1 MKIHFVSQI
10 VAEQMQPNDKMA
22 CISVTSP
29 NGWAK
34 LKNNWKD
41 VLRLEFDDID
51 RLHPDISL
59 LVGTNLFSKD
69 QAQEVVEF
77 LDKNK
82 DVDELIVH
90 CMAGISRS
98 AAIARFAAE
107 RFNCNDFL
115 RKFEKYDLYNKHV
128 YRMLKLVDNPEWNPY
143 S

>member
-10 VAEQMQPNDKMA
+10 VAEQMQPNDKMV

-34 LKNNWKD
+34 LKDNWKD